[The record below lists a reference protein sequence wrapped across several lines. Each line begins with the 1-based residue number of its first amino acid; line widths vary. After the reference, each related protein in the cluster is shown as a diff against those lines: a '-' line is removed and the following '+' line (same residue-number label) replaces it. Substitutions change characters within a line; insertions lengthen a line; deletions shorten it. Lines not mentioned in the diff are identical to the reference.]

1 MYTGTGKGFF
11 FTHKKKK
18 KKKKKKGT
26 TNNNNKSVDRFIS
39 AHQKMQSNELVISE
53 KEIILYTGDC
63 SLVLC
68 IVFQACIIKALLVR
82 LTHFSVCFS
91 LQYDQA
97 ETKDY

>member
-11 FTHKKKK
+11 FTQKKKK
-18 KKKKKKGT
+18 KKKKST
-26 TNNNNKSVDRFIS
+26 TNNSNKSSVDRFIS

-68 IVFQACIIKALLVR
+68 IVFQACIIKAL
-82 LTHFSVCFS
+82 
-91 LQYDQA
+91 
-97 ETKDY
+97 